1 MRQRPLVGRVD
12 KCSRNKRPLILW
24 HCWIFSKASGI
35 IIILTAYSPL
45 LPGFAS
51 ATGALQGMGIG
62 FVYTLQVLPHQTDPL
77 LMELELWC
85 WNMLLYFNIWSETIG
100 GEVDSG
106 LSSGDSV
113 GGDVATAAVFLS
125 ADITDSSGASS
136 FTWEDFPSH
145 QRRLGSESFKSLEAW
160 PPTQLISL
168 LINHVKATSQSA
180 FYSLTNLKAFCPN
193 GI

>member
-1 MRQRPLVGRVD
+1 MMLKHKPQQTAVWGAVLLRLSSRVCVD
-12 KCSRNKRPLILW
+12 FPSLKTSRTMKDSSEWSDTKL
-24 HCWIFSKASGI
+24 F
-35 IIILTAYSPL
+35 
-45 LPGFAS
+45 
-51 ATGALQGMGIG
+51 M
-62 FVYTLQVLPHQTDPL
+62 
-77 LMELELWC
+77 
-85 WNMLLYFNIWSETIG
+85 YFNIWSETIG